1 MESLKTARIATK
13 ILQLAKIRYPFLSSV
28 GTLHVPA
35 SKQVKL
41 GETINVRT
49 PASGATAQNYP
60 GTPATL
66 KTAGIPVKFDQW
78 KCHRFGLS
86 MQDLAELDA
95 DENNVVDVF
104 AAEGVDVLLSNAAA
118 TYRNLITADAV
129 TQEFKTQPANFDA
142 DSLIDVRAL
151 LNQSGTSLTR
161 YTILGSKAYSALLK
175 DPSIKDKTINNDG
188 INTVAT
194 ARVTQ
199 VAGMPIY
206 EDPYWDESAGL
217 LGISTGVEALALAT
231 AVPEIGLTKNGYGL
245 NVLRDVVTD
254 PETGMSI
261 LVEEAD
267 GLGTGYEVLMS
278 MIIGVGVNDTQKD
291 HAVRLVAAE

>member
-13 ILQLAKIRYPFLSSV
+13 ILQLAKIRYPFLTSV
-28 GTLHVPA
+28 GTLH
-35 SKQVKL
+35 SKRQVKL

-49 PASGATAQNYP
+49 PASGAVAQEYP
-60 GTPATL
+60 GTAATL

-78 KCHRFGLS
+78 KCHRFKLT
-86 MQDLAELDA
+86 MRDLAELDA

-104 AAEGVDVLLSNAAA
+104 AAEGVDVLLANAAS
-118 TYRNLITADAV
+118 TFRNLITADSV
-129 TQEFKTQPANFDA
+129 TQEFKTAPANFDA

-161 YTILGSKAYSALLK
+161 YTVLGSKAYSALLK

-199 VAGMPIY
+199 VAGMPIF

-231 AVPEIGLTKNGYGL
+231 AIPDIGLTKDGYGL

-261 LVEEAD
+261 LVEEGD
-267 GLGTGYEVLMS
+267 SLGSEYEVIMS
-278 MIIGVGVNDTQKD
+278 MILGVGVNDTQKD

>member
-1 MESLKTARIATK
+1 MDSLKTARIATK

-28 GTLHVPA
+28 GTLHA
-35 SKQVKL
+35 KRQVKF

-49 PASGATAQNYP
+49 PASGAVAQNYP
-60 GTPATL
+60 GTPSAL

-78 KCHRFGLS
+78 RAHRFQLT
-86 MQDLAELDA
+86 MQDLVELDA
-95 DENNVVDVF
+95 DENSVVDVF
-104 AAEGVDVLLSNAAA
+104 AAEGVDVLLADAAKQ
-118 TYRNLITADAV
+118 YRSLLTADNI
-129 TQEFKTQPANFDA
+129 TTEFKTAPANFDS
-142 DSLIDVRAL
+142 DSMVDVRKL

-161 YTILGSKAYSALLK
+161 YAILGSTAYASLLK
-175 DPSIKDKTINNDG
+175 DPSVKDKTINNDG

-206 EDPYWDESAGL
+206 EDPYFDESAGL
-217 LGISTGVEALALAT
+217 LGVATGVEALALAT
-231 AVPEIGLTKNGYGL
+231 ALPEMGLTKNGFGL
-245 NVLRDVVTD
+245 NVIRDVVTD
-254 PETGMSI
+254 PETGMGI

-267 GLGTGYEVLMS
+267 GLGTGYEVIMS
-278 MIIGVGVNDTQKD
+278 ILLGVGVNDTQKD

>member
-1 MESLKTARIATK
+1 MDSLKTARIATK
-13 ILQLAKIRYPFLSSV
+13 ILQLAKIRYPFLTSV
-28 GTLHVPA
+28 GTLHVPS
-35 SKQVKL
+35 SKKVKL

-49 PASGATAQNYP
+49 PASGAVAQDYP
-60 GTPATL
+60 GTDATL
-66 KTAGIPVKFDQW
+66 ATAGIPVKFDQW
-78 KCHRFGLS
+78 KCHRFTLS
-86 MQDLAELDA
+86 MTDLAELDA
-95 DENNVVDVF
+95 DENSVVDVF

-118 TYRNLITADAV
+118 TFRNLITEANVTPAFATAV
-129 TQEFKTQPANFDA
+129 ANFDA
-142 DSLIDVRAL
+142 DSLIDVRAM

-199 VAGMPIY
+199 VAGMPIF

-217 LGISTGVEALALAT
+217 LGVSTGVEALALAT
-231 AVPEIGLTKNGYGL
+231 ATPEFTLSKPGFGS
-245 NVLRDVVTD
+245 NVIRDLITD
-254 PETGMSI
+254 PDTGMSI

-267 GLGTGYEVLMS
+267 EIGKGYTVLMS
-278 MIIGVGVNDTQKD
+278 MIFGVGVNDKQKD